1 MHLSIP
7 LVALILLCWCAWLA
21 WRAARIAG
29 INGWLRRYALAML
42 VNSVGGTLVLLIVS
56 PQATLYKAAYVALL
70 VPVLALIAVQAIAWL
85 WHMAAAERWI
95 VGACAAGMGG
105 FCVWALVQRAE
116 AVWWTGIPPEVWLLI
131 IQCPILL
138 SAGLCALASEAR
150 LPEEYQRIAS
160 LLGTLWFF
168 QGLEKA
174 LSASGFMYM
183 LEKWLPINA
192 VLPSAITA
200 VFLFALSRQ
209 FRLVQH
215 DRVLLRQAAQNSEAT

>member
-1 MHLSIP
+1 MPPFLPFVS
-7 LVALILLCWCAWLA
+7 LVLLCWCAWLA
-21 WRAARIAG
+21 WRTARTAG
-29 INGWLRRYALAML
+29 INGWLRRYTLAML
-42 VNSVGGTLVLLIVS
+42 VNSVGGTLVLLLVS
-56 PQATLYKAAYVALL
+56 PRATLYKVVYLALL
-70 VPVLALIAVQAIAWL
+70 VPVIALIAVQAIAWL
-85 WHMAAAERWI
+85 WHMTAGERWI
-95 VGACAAGMGG
+95 VGACAACMGA

-138 SAGLCALASEAR
+138 AAGLCALASEAR

-174 LSASGFMYM
+174 MSASGFMYM

-192 VLPSAITA
+192 VLASAITA
-200 VFLFALSRQ
+200 VFLFALSRE
-209 FRLVQH
+209 FHLIRH
-215 DRVLLRQAAQNSEAT
+215 ARVLIRQAAQNEAG